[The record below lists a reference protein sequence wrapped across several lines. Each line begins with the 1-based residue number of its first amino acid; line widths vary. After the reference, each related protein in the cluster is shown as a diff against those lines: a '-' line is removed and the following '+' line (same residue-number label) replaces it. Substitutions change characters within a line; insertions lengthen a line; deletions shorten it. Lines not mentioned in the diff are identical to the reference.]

1 MDVHISTPFLIGL
14 TGTIGSGK
22 SLVRK
27 MLEHLGAMGVDADR
41 LAQDGMLPGKP
52 AHAEIIT
59 VFGKHVLA
67 ENGKIDRAKLG
78 EIVFAQ
84 PAALKKLESILHPC
98 VSMEISAI
106 QRACPL
112 PVMVL
117 EAIKLFESD
126 LAGMCNSI
134 WVVEASLE
142 VVYKRL
148 ERSRAMSRA
157 QMDARLA
164 QQMPA
169 SEMKEHAQV
178 MICNNG
184 LLDATWKRIKS
195 AWQALPL
202 QHASL
207 QEMKA
212 HLDLPEILTPEPQ
225 IISWMRTVLH
235 KLPES
240 ELRLIFRHKDINAA
254 TLDELLG
261 DEALTAAILMSF
273 FLRMPGGDLAMV
285 ELEHFTCQV
294 RKFLNTASENGQECF
309 YDCVTELEAFAR
321 ARCCRQVGLPAHEG
335 NHAMLSSLGYER
347 TLVAHTP
354 QEGYNKEEY
363 HYYIKSLP
371 GYSYDVN

>member
-52 AHAEIIT
+52 AHAEIMA

-67 ENGKIDRAKLG
+67 ENGEVDRTKLG
-78 EIVFAQ
+78 EVVFAQ
-84 PAALKKLESILHPC
+84 PAALKKLESILHPW
-98 VSMEISAI
+98 VSMETSAI
-106 QRACPL
+106 RRACPL
-112 PVMVL
+112 PIMVV

-134 WVVEASLE
+134 WVVEAPLE

-157 QMDARLA
+157 QIDARLA
-164 QQMPA
+164 RQMPA

-184 LLDATWKRIKS
+184 PLDATWKQVQS
-195 AWQALPL
+195 VWQALPL

-207 QEMKA
+207 QALNA
-212 HLDLPEILTPEPQ
+212 HFNAPEILTPEPQ
-225 IISWMRTVLH
+225 IITWVRTVLH

-240 ELRLIFRHKDINAA
+240 ELRLLLSNNSAS
-254 TLDELLG
+254 LDELLG

-285 ELEHFTCQV
+285 ELEHFACQV

-309 YDCVTELEAFAR
+309 RDCVTELEAFAR

-347 TLVAHTP
+347 ALVAHTP